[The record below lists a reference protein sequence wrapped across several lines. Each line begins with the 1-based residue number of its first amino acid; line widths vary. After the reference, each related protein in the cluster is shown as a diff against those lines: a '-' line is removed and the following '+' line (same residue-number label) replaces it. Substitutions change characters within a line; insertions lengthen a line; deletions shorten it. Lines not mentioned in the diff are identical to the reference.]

1 MSFSSFYQTNA
12 HFHPKS
18 LKLHFLRLPDVVV
31 YAFTSSLSSSTF
43 SPHHCFRRH
52 LRLHVRLVAFMSVS
66 SSPSSP
72 SRCRLGPLRLCFIV
86 ILAVL
91 VCHHLVAFALH
102 VRISPWIVAL
112 LTRWLPPRLRP
123 IFFVACRDRP
133 QWPSPQGALGNAPV
147 GTSLC

>member
-1 MSFSSFYQTNA
+1 IFIFLRDKTAVVPPPVDHTQ
-12 HFHPKS
+12 
-18 LKLHFLRLPDVVV
+18 LHFLRFPDVVV

-52 LRLHVRLVAFMSVS
+52 LRLQCPSRRLHVRLVAFMSVS

-112 LTRWLPPRLRP
+112 VL
-123 IFFVACRDRP
+123 FYF
-133 QWPSPQGALGNAPV
+133 AL
-147 GTSLC
+147 LCLS

>member
-1 MSFSSFYQTNA
+1 MEHFNIKFCDRTANIYLPSVQQCCLNNFGSFAASGPQQ
-12 HFHPKS
+12 
-18 LKLHFLRLPDVVV
+18 LHFLRLPDVVV

-91 VCHHLVAFALH
+91 VCHHLVAGFAFAHH
-102 VRISPWIVAL
+102 VESSPWIVL
-112 LTRWLPPRLRP
+112 FCILSVVCCL
-123 IFFVACRDRP
+123 
-133 QWPSPQGALGNAPV
+133 S
-147 GTSLC
+147 